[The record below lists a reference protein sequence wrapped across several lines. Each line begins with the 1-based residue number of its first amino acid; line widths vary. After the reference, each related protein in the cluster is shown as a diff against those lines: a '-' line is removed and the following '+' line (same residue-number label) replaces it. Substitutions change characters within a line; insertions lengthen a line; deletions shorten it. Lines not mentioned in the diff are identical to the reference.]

1 MSKRVKGIVVEIGG
15 NTAKLDKALAGT
27 NKQLGSTQAS
37 LKDVERL
44 LKLDPKNTKLLE
56 QKQRLLATAVS
67 ETEKKLETLNQANE
81 QAAKSA
87 KNYDAWKAA
96 YDPIQAEIT
105 TTYDKLKDLR
115 KAQKEM
121 EDLGEVDSD
130 AYRKLTDEIQTAS
143 KELKDLRQKAKDV
156 NEEFGNP
163 ISQEQ
168 YDALQREIIETE
180 QKLKKLSG
188 EFKDFGSVASQQIAH
203 VGEEL
208 KEAGEKLSGV
218 GEKLSDAGGGALKA
232 TGVITAGGTAAVV
245 AADNL
250 QSATNSYLSFTGTA
264 AKGME
269 ILSDGTVVATDNAEK
284 FKEIIDA
291 IYENNYGEGFEDIAQ
306 AMAIVK
312 TNISDI
318 DDSQLQGVTESALT
332 LRDAFEFDVNE
343 SVRTAK
349 MLMDQYGLSADE
361 AFNLIA
367 QGAQKGLNKNGDLL
381 DTINEYSVH
390 YKQLGLSAEEMLNS
404 LANGSK
410 AGTFSVDKLGDAIKE
425 FGIRVKDGS
434 DSTKEAFEYLGYD
447 ADKLTKTLYEGGEK
461 AANITSVL
469 ISELA
474 DMPDSVEKTTAGVA
488 LFGTM
493 WEDLGAEGIKA
504 LSELEGEINLT
515 NSALDEI
522 KKQKY
527 DDLKNQIS
535 QLGRAFTSDVAMPI
549 GEILI
554 PIVSKVIDALS
565 VCVDVFG
572 ALSPAGQTAVV
583 IFGAI
588 VAAIGPVLIAV
599 GNIVSTFGKAEIAI
613 GKVMIALPKLQ
624 AMFSSVFGFIAAN
637 PVVLLIAA
645 IVGLVALI
653 AANWEK
659 VKQLLSGVISFI
671 SGTFSEGWK
680 RAWNGVISVFS
691 GIFSSIKSVAKG
703 PINAVIS
710 MVNKAIGGVN
720 FVGSALSKLPGVN
733 IGAIGKIPMLAD
745 GGTVYSGNAIVGE
758 AGPEL
763 LTVTGGRAVVR
774 PLANTQNH
782 SGAVQHNHTGTIR
795 VEGVN
800 TRGEMVGVMDMLI
813 DELRQEVRR

>member
-44 LKLDPKNTKLLE
+44 LKLDPTNTKLLE

-81 QAAKSA
+81 QAAKSV

-96 YDPIQAEIT
+96 YDPIQAEIA
-105 TTYDKLKDLR
+105 TTYDQLKDLR

-130 AYRKLTDEIQTAS
+130 AYRQLTDEIQAAS

-180 QKLKKLSG
+180 QKLGRLKTQSTEANEALARISDGSLDRVQSMAQRAKKKLEDMGEAAQEVKRKADGIADAFKPATTAATGLAVAAAATIPATEELRDDLSKLDANAKENAVSADVAREAWKKFAIQSG
-188 EFKDFGSVASQQIAH
+188 ETDSAVEAVSNLLQANFTESNLQKAVEGLAGAAIRFPDTLKVESLADSLQETLASGDATGQFG
-203 VGEEL
+203 EL
-208 KEAGEKLSGV
+208 LSRLGMDTKAFSDNLKSCGTEAEKQNLI
-218 GEKLSDAGGGALKA
+218 LQTLADAGLNNAYNAWHDTNAEMLENKEVNLELQQNMAQMAEVILPIVTDVTGAMAAFVGWFVNLPEPA
-232 TGVITAGGTAAVV
+232 QMTIMAILGVMAAISPMASAVSGAAGLFETLSKVNIPRLGT
-245 AADNL
+245 
-250 QSATNSYLSFTGTA
+250 SFGTLTGT
-264 AKGME
+264 
-269 ILSDGTVVATDNAEK
+269 ILPGV
-284 FKEIIDA
+284 
-291 IYENNYGEGFEDIAQ
+291 
-306 AMAIVK
+306 
-312 TNISDI
+312 
-318 DDSQLQGVTESALT
+318 QG
-332 LRDAFEFDVNE
+332 
-343 SVRTAK
+343 
-349 MLMDQYGLSADE
+349 G
-361 AFNLIA
+361 
-367 QGAQKGLNKNGDLL
+367 
-381 DTINEYSVH
+381 
-390 YKQLGLSAEEMLNS
+390 
-404 LANGSK
+404 
-410 AGTFSVDKLGDAIKE
+410 
-425 FGIRVKDGS
+425 
-434 DSTKEAFEYLGYD
+434 
-447 ADKLTKTLYEGGEK
+447 
-461 AANITSVL
+461 
-469 ISELA
+469 
-474 DMPDSVEKTTAGVA
+474 
-488 LFGTM
+488 
-493 WEDLGAEGIKA
+493 
-504 LSELEGEINLT
+504 
-515 NSALDEI
+515 
-522 KKQKY
+522 
-527 DDLKNQIS
+527 
-535 QLGRAFTSDVAMPI
+535 
-549 GEILI
+549 
-554 PIVSKVIDALS
+554 
-565 VCVDVFG
+565 
-572 ALSPAGQTAVV
+572 
-583 IFGAI
+583 
-588 VAAIGPVLIAV
+588 
-599 GNIVSTFGKAEIAI
+599 
-613 GKVMIALPKLQ
+613 
-624 AMFSSVFGFIAAN
+624 FSSVFGFIAAN

-645 IVGLVALI
+645 IVGLIAII
-653 AANWEK
+653 AANSDK
-659 VKQLLSGVISFI
+659 AKQILNGVSNFV
-671 SGTFSEGWK
+671 GGVFTGNWK
-680 RAWNGVISVFS
+680 RAWEGVVAIFS
-691 GIFSSIKSVAKG
+691 GIFSGIKSVAKG

-800 TRGEMVGVMDMLI
+800 TRGEMIGVMDMLI

>member
-15 NTAKLDKALAGT
+15 NTAKLDKTLAGT
-27 NKQLGSTQAS
+27 NTQLGSTQAS

-81 QAAKSA
+81 QAAKSV

-180 QKLKKLSG
+180 QKLGSLKTRSDEANKALARISG
-188 EFKDFGSVASQQIAH
+188 ESLDDVQSMAQRAKQKLEDMGEAAQEVKQKADGIADAFKPVTTAVTGLAVAAAATIPAT
-203 VGEEL
+203 EEL
-208 KEAGEKLSGV
+208 RDDLSKLDANAKENAVSADVAREAWKKFAVQSGETDSAVEAVSNLLQANFTESNLQKAVEGLAGAAIRFPDTLKVESLADSLQETLASGAATGQFSELLSRLGMDAQAFSDNLKSCGTEAEKQNLILQTLADAGLNNAYNAWHDTNSEMLENKEANLELQQSMAQMAEVVLPIVTDITSAMAAFV
-218 GEKLSDAGGGALKA
+218 GWFANLPEPAQMTIMAILG
-232 TGVITAGGTAAVV
+232 VV
-245 AADNL
+245 AAISPMA
-250 QSATNSYLSFTGTA
+250 SAVSGAAGLFETLSKVNIPGLGTAFGTLTGT
-264 AKGME
+264 
-269 ILSDGTVVATDNAEK
+269 ILPG
-284 FKEIIDA
+284 I
-291 IYENNYGEGFEDIAQ
+291 
-306 AMAIVK
+306 
-312 TNISDI
+312 
-318 DDSQLQGVTESALT
+318 QGV
-332 LRDAFEFDVNE
+332 
-343 SVRTAK
+343 
-349 MLMDQYGLSADE
+349 
-361 AFNLIA
+361 
-367 QGAQKGLNKNGDLL
+367 
-381 DTINEYSVH
+381 
-390 YKQLGLSAEEMLNS
+390 
-404 LANGSK
+404 
-410 AGTFSVDKLGDAIKE
+410 
-425 FGIRVKDGS
+425 
-434 DSTKEAFEYLGYD
+434 
-447 ADKLTKTLYEGGEK
+447 
-461 AANITSVL
+461 
-469 ISELA
+469 
-474 DMPDSVEKTTAGVA
+474 
-488 LFGTM
+488 
-493 WEDLGAEGIKA
+493 
-504 LSELEGEINLT
+504 
-515 NSALDEI
+515 
-522 KKQKY
+522 
-527 DDLKNQIS
+527 
-535 QLGRAFTSDVAMPI
+535 
-549 GEILI
+549 
-554 PIVSKVIDALS
+554 
-565 VCVDVFG
+565 
-572 ALSPAGQTAVV
+572 
-583 IFGAI
+583 
-588 VAAIGPVLIAV
+588 
-599 GNIVSTFGKAEIAI
+599 
-613 GKVMIALPKLQ
+613 
-624 AMFSSVFGFIAAN
+624 FSSVFGFIAAN

-645 IVGLVALI
+645 IVGLIAII
-653 AANWEK
+653 AANSDK
-659 VKQLLSGVISFI
+659 AKQILNGVSSFVSGVFT
-671 SGTFSEGWK
+671 GNWK
-680 RAWNGVISVFS
+680 RAWEGVVAIFS